1 MSQAPPSSGHAVL
14 SGAWFAPRR
23 AGQIVL
29 GLLVSALL
37 LWLTLRQIELSQAWQ
52 ALCSAHWW
60 FLAPAVATYFADLA
74 ARTWRWSVLLR
85 PVQPLSWR
93 RLYGVVILG
102 YMGNM
107 LLPARLGELLRAGLL
122 SRRGISG
129 SAALGSIAT
138 ERVLDGLTTV
148 AILLVAS
155 HFLPRP
161 EWLAAGLIT
170 VTALFL
176 AALLALALMLALRPS
191 VTRVLARMAA
201 RYPRSQ
207 RLTFWILRFLD
218 GLGVLSRPSL
228 LAGAVGIGL
237 LAWTLSALEYFWIF
251 RAFDLPLGPMA
262 ILFAL
267 SAMSLS
273 TIVPSAPGYVGTL
286 EFAGVAVLGA
296 LGIAPADAFSATVL
310 IHLLQIVPVT
320 VAGLPWAWR
329 EGLSPGREMLPPA

>member
-1 MSQAPPSSGHAVL
+1 MRQAPPTVHTAFSRS
-14 SGAWFAPRR
+14 WFAPRR
-23 AGQIVL
+23 AGQIAL

-52 ALCSAHWW
+52 ALSNARWW
-60 FLAPAVATYFADLA
+60 FMVPAVLTYFADLA
-74 ARTWRWSVLLR
+74 ARAWRWSVLLR
-85 PVQPLSWR
+85 PVQPVSWR

-107 LLPARLGELLRAGLL
+107 LLPARLGELVRAGVL
-122 SRRGISG
+122 SRRGVGG

-148 AILLVAS
+148 ALLLFAS

-161 EWLAAGLIT
+161 GWLASGLVT
-170 VTALFL
+170 VSALFVS
-176 AALLALALMLALRPS
+176 ALLALGLMLAFRGA
-191 VTRVLARMAA
+191 VTRLLAQLAIRF
-201 RYPRSQ
+201 PRG
-207 RLTFWILRFLD
+207 RHLAGWATHFLD
-218 GLGVLSRPSL
+218 GLETLRRPHL

-237 LAWTLSALEYFWIF
+237 LAWALSALEYFWIF
-251 RAFDLPLGPMA
+251 QAFALPLGA
-262 ILFAL
+262 TAVLFAL
-267 SAMSLS
+267 ASMSLS
-273 TIVPSAPGYVGTL
+273 TVLPSAPGYLGTL

-320 VAGLPWAWR
+320 IAGLPLAWR
-329 EGLSPGREMLPPA
+329 EGLSPGRDILPPT